1 MSGKGIFVDPRSR
14 TLTVKPPSAL
24 SKNQPLETIF
34 LGEVVDIAYTGKRAG
49 CIVFRSGRADSNVSL
64 DKINNVA
71 QPLLSN
77 FKMYPL
83 KGELV
88 LIFSFGNTYYLP
100 LNFLNNPNINQ
111 TTTAFSRTLTDQKVD
126 YSKLTPTT
134 FNLKSK
140 SIYITPS
147 YEGDIV
153 VEGRFGQSL
162 KFGSTIKY
170 EDKPVTNYSKSDLSE
185 PGDPITIIRNGSKS
199 TEENII
205 LDDSSIY
212 LCSTQKILI
221 DNNSNGFDGITAD
234 WSTININAVSQV
246 SETIQNVSANSPDSS
261 RPGNPIPADP
271 DNQSNSIPN
280 TTTPVLNNPDYMQQ
294 TNAGITAVTTGS
306 ADFQRPGDMTI
317 SRDGL
322 KALIRA
328 EGARYVVYDD
338 SNGKPIASYA
348 EAQGYPTIGV
358 GHLIKTN
365 ERDKF
370 APFLKGVG
378 QMDDN
383 QVQKLLMED
392 LGPRIRALNNM
403 LKVEVTQDH
412 FDALLSMMFNT
423 GAGNR
428 FFKRAIELTNQKK
441 YDEAAQTIRS
451 GPTTSKGKVFPGL
464 VRRRNNEADEYLG
477 LT

>member
-1 MSGKGIFVDPRSR
+1 
-14 TLTVKPPSAL
+14 
-24 SKNQPLETIF
+24 
-34 LGEVVDIAYTGKRAG
+34 
-49 CIVFRSGRADSNVSL
+49 
-64 DKINNVA
+64 
-71 QPLLSN
+71 
-77 FKMYPL
+77 
-83 KGELV
+83 
-88 LIFSFGNTYYLP
+88 
-100 LNFLNNPNINQ
+100 
-111 TTTAFSRTLTDQKVD
+111 
-126 YSKLTPTT
+126 
-134 FNLKSK
+134 
-140 SIYITPS
+140 
-147 YEGDIV
+147 
-153 VEGRFGQSL
+153 
-162 KFGSTIKY
+162 
-170 EDKPVTNYSKSDLSE
+170 
-185 PGDPITIIRNGSKS
+185 
-199 TEENII
+199 
-205 LDDSSIY
+205 
-212 LCSTQKILI
+212 
-221 DNNSNGFDGITAD
+221 
-234 WSTININAVSQV
+234 
-246 SETIQNVSANSPDSS
+246 
-261 RPGNPIPADP
+261 
-271 DNQSNSIPN
+271 
-280 TTTPVLNNPDYMQQ
+280 MQQ

-451 GPTTSKGKVFPGL
+451 GPTTSKGKVS
-464 VRRRNNEADEYLG
+464 
-477 LT
+477 